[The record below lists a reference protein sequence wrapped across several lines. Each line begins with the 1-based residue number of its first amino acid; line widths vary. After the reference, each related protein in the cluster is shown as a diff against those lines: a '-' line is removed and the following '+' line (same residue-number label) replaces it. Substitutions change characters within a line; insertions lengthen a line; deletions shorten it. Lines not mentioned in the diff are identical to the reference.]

1 MSFLVFAGTPNR
13 MVELERQPG
22 RLPKIRT
29 VAPSM
34 SFPKTILCHVIQGA
48 WMRKCAYR
56 LVNDDDNR
64 LTAGYPF
71 AGWIEFKRFLY

>member
-1 MSFLVFAGTPNR
+1 MSFMAFAGSPDR
-13 MVELERQPG
+13 MVELERQTG

-48 WMRKCAYR
+48 WIGMCIQI
-56 LVNDDDNR
+56 
-64 LTAGYPF
+64 GQ
-71 AGWIEFKRFLY
+71 

>member
-1 MSFLVFAGTPNR
+1 MSFMAFAGSPDR
-13 MVELERQPG
+13 MVELERHTG

-34 SFPKTILCHVIQGA
+34 SFPKTILCRVIQGA
-48 WMRKCAYR
+48 WLRKCGYR

-64 LTAGYPF
+64 LTAG
-71 AGWIEFKRFLY
+71 WIDSKRFLY